1 MSIRLL
7 MAARVVGDDWP
18 APDVRALA
26 FAPVHRPTF
35 PSFTAGDHV
44 QVQHENGLRR
54 DYSLISSPDD
64 TSTYRIAVRRDDF
77 GRGGSLLFHDDLAVG
92 DLIFVSYP
100 QAGMKMAEDTT
111 HHMLIA
117 GGIGVTAVIG
127 LLKGLPAGHTAEVH
141 YCVREEA
148 ERAFVDEI
156 SAAGATLSVYKSSTG
171 GRLNVARLLAPVR
184 ENTTVYHCGPP
195 SLMKAIDEASAHWP
209 ERRVRSESFTGV
221 AVKGE
226 KFGEPFDA
234 WLVLSKRVIHVTE
247 QESLLQAMLR
257 ENVPLD
263 YSCEGGACGS
273 CIVEIVEGPV
283 EHRDLCLSAD
293 ERKGTMT
300 ACVSRG
306 IGAISLQ
313 A

>member
-7 MAARVVGDDWP
+7 MAARVVGVAQP
-18 APDVRALA
+18 APDVRALT
-26 FAPVHRPTF
+26 FAPVHRPSF
-35 PSFTAGDHV
+35 PPFTAGDHI
-44 QVQHENGLRR
+44 QIQHENGLRR
-54 DYSLISSPDD
+54 DYSLISSPGD
-64 TSTYRIAVRRDDF
+64 TSTYRVAVRRDDN
-77 GRGGSLLFHDDLAVG
+77 GRGGSVLFHENLALG

-100 QAGMKMAEDTT
+100 QPGLQLAGGTT
-111 HHMLIA
+111 HHLLIA
-117 GGIGVTAVIG
+117 GGIGVTAVVG
-127 LLKGLPAGHTAEVH
+127 LLKGLPQGHTAEVH
-141 YCVREEA
+141 YCVKKCAEAAFTEEIA
-148 ERAFVDEI
+148 
-156 SAAGATLSVYKSSTG
+156 AAGATLTIHESKVG
-171 GRLNVARLLAPVR
+171 GRLDVANLLTPVR

-195 SLMKAIDEASAHWP
+195 SLMDAVNEASSHWP
-209 ERRVRSESFTGV
+209 EGRVLSESFTG
-221 AVKGE
+221 AAAKGE
-226 KFGEPFDA
+226 NLGEPFDA

-283 EHRDLCLSAD
+283 EHRDLCLSPD
-293 ERKGTMT
+293 ERKGAMT

-306 IGAISLQ
+306 IGAISIQ